1 LRGFAADEE
10 LRGFVADDE
19 LRGLEGYVREDA
31 VSGLE
36 AYVPV
41 QPPAT
46 RWFKSPTEVPD
57 LWKPLW

>member
-1 LRGFAADEE
+1 MRGFAADEE
-10 LRGFVADDE
+10 LRGM
-19 LRGLEGYVREDA
+19 EGYVREDA